1 MADIS
6 VTPKKGGAPTWLF
19 ALIAIVLVAG
29 LMIWL
34 GMQEGT
40 TALTPVVEED
50 TATAVA
56 ADTIAADTAAVDTT
70 AADTAAAQP

>member
-6 VTPKKGGAPTWLF
+6 VTPKKSGAPTWIF

-34 GMQEGT
+34 EMQEGT
-40 TALTPVVEED
+40 TAMVPVVEED
-50 TATAVA
+50 TAAAVTDSVA
-56 ADTIAADTAAVDTT
+56 ADSAAVDTT
-70 AADTAAAQP
+70 GADTAAAQP